1 MTISRTKKMKIRES
15 GMPGEDV
22 WEGFFEPDKVLK
34 KLGLNDKV
42 ADVADFGCGYGTF
55 TIPAAKMIYGKVYA
69 IDIEPEM
76 IEITE
81 QKAKA
86 ENLKN
91 VETVLRDFM
100 SEGSG
105 LEDESVDYAI
115 LANILH
121 VERPEKLLREAYRI
135 LRPNGKVVIIHWNY
149 DSATPRGPPMEIR
162 PTPEKCIE
170 WAISSGFSN
179 PDKYDLKPYH
189 YGIVLYK
196 EK

>member
-1 MTISRTKKMKIRES
+1 MKIRES
-15 GMPGEDV
+15 GMPDEYV
-22 WEGFFEPDKVLK
+22 WNGFFEPDKILK
-34 KLGLNDKV
+34 KLGLNDKITN
-42 ADVADFGCGYGTF
+42 VADFGCGYGTF
-55 TIPAAKMIYGKVYA
+55 TIPVAKMIAGKVYA
-69 IDIEPEM
+69 IDIEQEM
-76 IEITE
+76 IEITT

-86 ENLKN
+86 ENLNN
-91 VETVLRDFM
+91 VESVLLDFI

-121 VERPEKLLREAYRI
+121 LEEPEKLLREAYRI
-135 LRPNGKVVIIHWNY
+135 LRQKGKVVIIHWNY
-149 DSATPRGPPMEIR
+149 DPATPRGPPMEIR

-189 YGIVLYK
+189 YGIVLNK

>member
-1 MTISRTKKMKIRES
+1 MKIRES
-15 GMPGEDV
+15 GMPDEDV
-22 WEGFFEPDKVLK
+22 WKGFFEPDKILK
-34 KLGLNDKV
+34 ELGLNDKV
-42 ADVADFGCGYGTF
+42 ADAADFGCGYGTF
-55 TIPAAKMIYGKVYA
+55 TIPAAKMITGKVYA
-69 IDIEPEM
+69 IEIELEM

-81 QKAKA
+81 QKAEA
-86 ENLKN
+86 ESLNN
-91 VETVLRDFM
+91 VEPVLRDFI

-121 VERPEKLLREAYRI
+121 VEEPKKLLREAHRI
-135 LRPNGKVVIIHWNY
+135 LRPNGKIVIIHWNY

-189 YGIVLYK
+189 SGIVLNK
-196 EK
+196 KR

>member
-1 MTISRTKKMKIRES
+1 MKIRES
-15 GMPGEDV
+15 GMPAEDV
-22 WEGFFEPDKVLK
+22 WKEFFEPDEILK
-34 KLGLNDKV
+34 KLGLNEKV
-42 ADVADFGCGYGTF
+42 ADAADFGCGYGTF
-55 TIPAAKMIYGKVYA
+55 TIPAAKLIGGKVYA

-76 IEITE
+76 IEITK

-86 ENLKN
+86 ENLNN
-91 VETVLRDFM
+91 VETVLRDFL

-121 VERPEKLLREAYRI
+121 VEEPEKLLREAYRI

-149 DSATPRGPPMEIR
+149 DPTTPRGPPMEIR
-162 PTPEKCIE
+162 PTPEQCIE
-170 WAISSGFSN
+170 WAISSGFKN
-179 PDKYDLKPYH
+179 PVTYDLKPYH

-196 EK
+196 ER